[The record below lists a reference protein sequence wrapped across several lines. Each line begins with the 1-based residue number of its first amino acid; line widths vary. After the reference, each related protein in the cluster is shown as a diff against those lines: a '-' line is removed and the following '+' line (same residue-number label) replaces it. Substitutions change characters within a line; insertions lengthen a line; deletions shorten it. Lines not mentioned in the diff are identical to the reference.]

1 MILKSLALVAV
12 TILMFYLIVFKNLFI
27 LGEPQAQRTSC
38 SPYTEN
44 LISAHKCALLRAV
57 ACLSL

>member
-27 LGEPQAQRTSC
+27 LGEPIKPQAQRTSC
-38 SPYTEN
+38 SPYT
-44 LISAHKCALLRAV
+44 LT
-57 ACLSL
+57 